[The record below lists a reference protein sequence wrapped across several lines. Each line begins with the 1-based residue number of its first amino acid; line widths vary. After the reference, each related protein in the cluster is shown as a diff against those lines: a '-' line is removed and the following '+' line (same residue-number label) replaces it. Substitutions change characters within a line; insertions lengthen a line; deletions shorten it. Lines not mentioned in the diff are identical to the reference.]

1 MKRLSLSRF
10 LSLPSLIGGSALLV
24 ACAGDPVYVAC
35 PQITAPQEG
44 TAAFMKM
51 DDTGELIDVRL
62 NGVRGLCQNLDN
74 GGTLV
79 DVSVG
84 LKLKRAARDDMPAGV
99 AEVEMIGFIVDAD
112 DKVVSSDTIRYKTGF
127 AKDVRTNYPLA
138 EYSVVLVDG
147 QRLVLS
153 LVPAL

>member
-1 MKRLSLSRF
+1 
-10 LSLPSLIGGSALLV
+10 
-24 ACAGDPVYVAC
+24 
-35 PQITAPQEG
+35 
-44 TAAFMKM
+44 
-51 DDTGELIDVRL
+51 
-62 NGVRGLCQNLDN
+62 
-74 GGTLV
+74 
-79 DVSVG
+79 
-84 LKLKRAARDDMPAGV
+84 
-99 AEVEMIGFIVDAD
+99 MIGFIVDAD